1 MPGLN
6 PNLVAHAL
14 NVEPGVKPVIQ
25 PMRTFHP
32 DIEAQIIKEVQKLLA
47 VGFIR
52 PIEHLKRLSNIVS
65 VKKNNWQIRFCV
77 NFRNLN
83 KTCIKDEF
91 PLPNMDMLIDL
102 AVGHAMFSLW
112 MDLVAT
118 TKLGCCLRKQPRL
131 PFEPPLEIFT
141 TLLCLLASRML
152 VPLIKGP

>member
-25 PMRTFHP
+25 PMQTFHP

-112 MDLVAT
+112 MVLVAT
-118 TKLGCCLRKQPRL
+118 TKLGCRLRKKPRL